1 MKGKKK
7 TMKEI
12 KKEKG
17 REVEFW
23 VEDLEMKRNG
33 KWYNGVEINHLFR

>member
-1 MKGKKK
+1 MEWYFSWVEGGDLNCVEKPYIYREMKGKKK

-17 REVEFW
+17 REVEF
-23 VEDLEMKRNG
+23 
-33 KWYNGVEINHLFR
+33 